1 MRIAILGAGA
11 MGMLFG
17 GYLSKENYVVLID
30 KDRSKVEAINQRGV
44 SIKEPDGTVRSS
56 GPRAALSA
64 EGMSAADLVI
74 LFVKSMDS
82 RDALRSS
89 LGLIGPETQVL
100 SMQNGAGHETVLKEF
115 VRGERIILGT
125 TQHNS
130 SIVGP
135 GVIHHGGGGQTYI
148 GAIDGDG
155 QPLQSVQEAFTA
167 CGFPTEISDNVQRKI
182 WEKLFVNSSASALT
196 AILQTTLGY
205 ILNNGDAWRLAKQLV
220 KEAVAVAN
228 GDGMGFEEEKVLND
242 LQQLLERASNG
253 FTSIYADIRDCRKTE
268 VDTISGAVVA
278 ASRRNGVPAPTHEF
292 VVKLIHALEER
303 QKSGTSHTFT
313 CF

>member
-17 GYLSKENYVVLID
+17 GYLSKENDVVLID
-30 KDRSKVEAINQRGV
+30 TDRSKVDVINQRGV

-56 GPRAALSA
+56 VPRAALLA
-64 EGMSAADLVI
+64 EGMGAANLVI

-148 GAIDGDG
+148 GSIAGNG
-155 QPLQSVQEAFTA
+155 QELEPIRTAFEG
-167 CGFPTEISDNVQRKI
+167 CGFLTDISDNIQRKI

-196 AILQTTLGY
+196 AILQTALGY
-205 ILNNGDAWRLAKQLV
+205 ILNNGDAWQLAKQLV
-220 KEAVAVAN
+220 REAVAVAN
-228 GDGMGFEEEKVLND
+228 GDGMGFEEEKVLSD
-242 LQQLLERASNG
+242 LQRLLERASSG

-278 ASRRNGVPAPTHEF
+278 ASRRNGVPAPTHEV
-292 VVKLIHALEER
+292 VVKIIHALEER
-303 QKSGTSHTFT
+303 R
-313 CF
+313 

>member
-17 GYLSKENYVVLID
+17 GYLSKENDVVLID
-30 KDRSKVEAINQRGV
+30 TDGSKVDVINQRGV

-56 GPRAALSA
+56 VPRAALSA
-64 EGMSAADLVI
+64 EGMGAANLVI

-148 GAIDGDG
+148 GSIAGNG
-155 QPLQSVQEAFTA
+155 QELEPIRTAFEG
-167 CGFPTEISDNVQRKI
+167 CGFLTDISDNIQRKI

-196 AILQTTLGY
+196 AILQTALGY
-205 ILNNGDAWRLAKQLV
+205 ILNNGDAWQLAKQLV
-220 KEAVAVAN
+220 REAVAVAN
-228 GDGMGFEEEKVLND
+228 GDGMGFEEEQVLSD
-242 LQQLLERASNG
+242 LQRLLERASSG

-278 ASRRNGVPAPTHEF
+278 ASRRNGVPAPTHEV
-292 VVKLIHALEER
+292 VVKIIHALEER
-303 QKSGTSHTFT
+303 R
-313 CF
+313 